1 MNQLIAL
8 SKYRDSK
15 INCHFLS
22 VIVVYLQ
29 KRLGKDYQSRKPQ
42 LCCNEGKCNGP
53 LMAHCPHN
61 LTSPCCECEKD
72 GVSDVNLVTIRIVN
86 VNTVLRVAAWSA
98 PKKRMWMETT
108 IVKFATRRLVIHA
121 RWQNA
126 KVKITTAE
134 SV

>member
-1 MNQLIAL
+1 VAPTTPSPTSSPTQYILEEVVASYL
-8 SKYRDSK
+8 
-15 INCHFLS
+15 HFLT
-22 VIVVYLQ
+22 
-29 KRLGKDYQSRKPQ
+29 Q
-42 LCCNEGKCNGP
+42 LCESCS
-53 LMAHCPHN
+53 
-61 LTSPCCECEKD
+61 SPCCECEKD